1 MSFSGSRLTTT
12 SALVHLFQYSAV
24 MFSLSQTPFSAHSSL
39 PEAAGPQT
47 ETRHAQ
53 HARSERPPGLSSCIQ
68 SILLEVHIPYGPAI
82 SIRNDCRSTAPAF
95 DAICT
100 ALYPA

>member
-24 MFSLSQTPFSAHSSL
+24 MFSLSQTPFSVHSSL

-53 HARSERPPGLSSCIQ
+53 HDLNVRQAFPVVSKVSCSRYIFPMD
-68 SILLEVHIPYGPAI
+68 LPV
-82 SIRNDCRSTAPAF
+82 SIRNITTAA
-95 DAICT
+95 
-100 ALYPA
+100 ALRLHSMRFALR